1 MSDRFPRRATLEDL
15 VVACRPS
22 LNGDTINALEQFAE
36 DAHKQSCAA
45 QVLGDDRDFDE
56 ERMVLTAE
64 LFLISFYRNIKRVMA
79 ALDERETP

>member
-1 MSDRFPRRATLEDL
+1 MSERFPCRATLEDL

-36 DAHKQSCAA
+36 HAYEQSNAA
-45 QVLGDDRDFDE
+45 QRLGADRDFDE